1 MSGLIVELPSELSS
15 PGAARR
21 ALGAELVG
29 HGISLDR
36 PEVESAMLIISE
48 LVTNAIVHGASPIR
62 MIVDI
67 DEHRSLNLAVTDGA
81 DEIPRLRCN
90 PWAGQVGGWGMEL
103 VDQVSLSWGVL
114 PAPDDSAGKIVWA
127 HLEL

>member
-1 MSGLIVELPSELSS
+1 MSGLVVELPSELSS
-15 PGAARR
+15 PGEARR

-36 PEVESAMLIISE
+36 PEVESAMLVISE
-48 LVTNAIVHGASPIR
+48 LVTNAIVHGSSPIR

-67 DEHRSLNLAVTDGA
+67 DDHRSLNLAVTDTGN
-81 DEIPRLRCN
+81 DIPQIDCH
-90 PWAGQVGGWGMEL
+90 PPVGQVGGWGMEL
-103 VDQVSLSWGVL
+103 VERVSLSWGVL
-114 PAPDDSAGKIVWA
+114 PAPDDAAGKIVWA

>member
-15 PGAARR
+15 PGEARR

-36 PEVESAMLIISE
+36 PEVESAMLVISE
-48 LVTNAIVHGASPIR
+48 LVTNAIVHGSSPIR

-67 DEHRSLNLAVTDGA
+67 GDRESINLAVTDAA
-81 DEIPRLRCN
+81 DEVPHMRCL
-90 PWAGQVGGWGMEL
+90 PTAGQVGGWGMEL
-103 VDQVSLSWGVL
+103 IDRVSLSWGVL
-114 PAPDDSAGKIVWA
+114 SAPDHEAGKIVWA